1 MTIPSGLAIQEITVN
16 ADQKVVSMDWTYAN
30 TDGHLKGVH
39 RMLEPYGDVPLGN
52 VTSEVALAWLQE
64 QLSNTTEE
72 FDEYLA
78 EQKSTEEARRAS
90 SEYKTNPIE
99 APTRIGPA
107 FELVEQ

>member
-1 MTIPSGLAIQEITVN
+1 MARSLGCGCRLLGVCIYDHSIRRLAIQEITVN

-64 QLSNTTEE
+64 QLANTTEE

-78 EQKSTEEARRAS
+78 EQKSTEEARR
-90 SEYKTNPIE
+90 
-99 APTRIGPA
+99 
-107 FELVEQ
+107 LQ